1 VWKDFADQICLQF
14 GKAEFQHH
22 LRTFNRLQQTG
33 TVVEYASKFN
43 TLMHNL
49 TAHHSSWD
57 PSFFV
62 THFID
67 GLQRDIRAAVIL
79 HRPVDL
85 VTAVDLAILQ
95 EEVLDT
101 CRREMR
107 RDFSPSMKVNTRSA
121 LPLPLPPARG
131 PAVHAQRAE
140 DKRPVEPACPQLP
153 DDKVAALR
161 AYRQARGLCFTCGE
175 RWGRTHRCGPTVQ
188 LHVVEEL
195 LAMVQPKEEQ
205 LDDTEQPSG
214 DTASELMHLSEAAVA
229 GSQGA
234 TTMRFQGQVH
244 EHAILMLVDSGS
256 SHTFISTELAARLKL
271 PTCEISPL

>member
-1 VWKDFADQICLQF
+1 
-14 GKAEFQHH
+14 
-22 LRTFNRLQQTG
+22 
-33 TVVEYASKFN
+33 
-43 TLMHNL
+43 
-49 TAHHSSWD
+49 
-57 PSFFV
+57 
-62 THFID
+62 
-67 GLQRDIRAAVIL
+67 
-79 HRPVDL
+79 
-85 VTAVDLAILQ
+85 
-95 EEVLDT
+95 
-101 CRREMR
+101 
-107 RDFSPSMKVNTRSA
+107 
-121 LPLPLPPARG
+121 
-131 PAVHAQRAE
+131 VHAQRAE
-140 DKRPVEPACPQLP
+140 DKRPVEPARPQLQ

-234 TTMRFQGQVH
+234 TTMRFQGRVH
-244 EHAILMLVDSGS
+244 DHAILMLVDSGS

-271 PTCEISPL
+271 PTCEISPLRVKVANGGMMQCTEELQNLVWSTQGTQFCTTFKLLPLGSYDVILGFDWLSHHSPMNIHWAEQTMNF